1 MKRIIWGAIAA
12 LVLLA
17 VALPAGAQVSME
29 LQLNRSVYMQYEPI
43 FAKLKL
49 RNYSGQP
56 LVFGVADELKGELL
70 FEVTCGTEVIAKVP
84 SKDIPV
90 SMNILMPG
98 ATLEL
103 MVPISQYYPIE
114 KLGTYRVHAY
124 LKHKMLKDV
133 FRSNECRFEV
143 NPGVEVWKR
152 TVGIPDMLRV
162 GESRGEGDEG
172 GVNKKEIKERTFS
185 LRVMGENAI
194 RHYYLVIEDKQ
205 YVYAVLRVGREIGME
220 RYKVEVDM
228 LSRLHLLIPISPKL
242 FRYAIVNLDGRA
254 EQDKY
259 LKTTKTIPSLVLDKD
274 SGRVYVVGGA
284 EALPGV
290 DYQPQ
295 ERKDGG
301 SAAGGTLDSTGR
313 AGR

>member
-1 MKRIIWGAIAA
+1 MRRTLGAIAV
-12 LVLLA
+12 LILLA
-17 VALPAGAQVSME
+17 AALPAGAQVSME
-29 LQLNRSVYMQYEPI
+29 LQLNRSVYMQYEPV

-70 FEVTCGTEVIAKVP
+70 FEVTRGTEVITKVP
-84 SKDIPV
+84 AKDIPI

-98 ATLEL
+98 ASLEL

-143 NPGVEVWKR
+143 NPGVEVWRR

-162 GESRGEGDEG
+162 GEAGASAGDG
-172 GVNKKEIKERTFS
+172 KKEIKERTFS
-185 LRVMGENAI
+185 LRVMGENAVK
-194 RHYYLVIEDKQ
+194 HYYLVIEDKQ
-205 YVYAVLRVGREIGME
+205 YVYAVLRVGREVGME

-259 LKTTKTIPSLVLDKD
+259 LKTTKTIPSLVLEKD
-274 SGRVYVVGGA
+274 SGRVYVAGGA

-295 ERKDGG
+295 ERKDGDR
-301 SAAGGTLDSTGR
+301 AAVGAVDSPGR
-313 AGR
+313 TDR

>member
-1 MKRIIWGAIAA
+1 MRKTLWAIAA
-12 LVLLA
+12 LVLMT
-17 VALPAGAQVSME
+17 VALPAAAQVSME
-29 LQLNRSVYMQYEPI
+29 LQLNRSVYMQYEPVY
-43 FAKLKL
+43 AKLKL

-56 LVFGVADELKGELL
+56 LVFGVADELKGEVL
-70 FEVTCGTEVIAKVP
+70 FEITRGTETVAKIP
-84 SKDIPV
+84 AKDIPV

-98 ATLEL
+98 ASLEL
-103 MVPISQYYPIE
+103 VVPISQYYQIE

-124 LKHKMLKDV
+124 LKHKMLKDM

-162 GESRGEGDEG
+162 GEADSG
-172 GVNKKEIKERTFS
+172 KKQQEIKERTFS
-185 LRVMGENAI
+185 LRVMGENAVK
-194 RHYYLVIEDKQ
+194 HYYLVIEDKQ
-205 YVYAVLRVGREIGME
+205 YVYAVLRVGREVGME

-259 LKTTKTIPSLVLDKD
+259 LKTTKTIPSLVLEKNT
-274 SGRVYVVGGA
+274 GRVYVAGGA

-295 ERKDGG
+295 EKKGEAR
-301 SAAGGTLDSTGR
+301 AAGGAVDPVGR
-313 AGR
+313 TDR

>member
-1 MKRIIWGAIAA
+1 MRKTLWAIAA
-12 LVLLA
+12 LVLMT
-17 VALPAGAQVSME
+17 VALPAAAQVSME
-29 LQLNRSVYMQYEPI
+29 LQLNRSVYMQYEPVY
-43 FAKLKL
+43 AKLKL

-56 LVFGVADELKGELL
+56 LVFGVEDELKGEVL
-70 FEVTCGTEVIAKVP
+70 FEITRGTETVAKIP
-84 SKDIPV
+84 AKDIPV

-98 ATLEL
+98 ASLEL
-103 MVPISQYYPIE
+103 VVPISQYYQIE

-124 LKHKMLKDV
+124 LKHKMLKDM

-162 GESRGEGDEG
+162 GEADSG
-172 GVNKKEIKERTFS
+172 KKQQEIKERTFS
-185 LRVMGENAI
+185 LRVMGENAVK
-194 RHYYLVIEDKQ
+194 HYYLVIEDKQ
-205 YVYAVLRVGREIGME
+205 YVYAVLRVGREVGME

-259 LKTTKTIPSLVLDKD
+259 LKTTKTIPSLVLEKNT
-274 SGRVYVVGGA
+274 GRVYVAGGA

-295 ERKDGG
+295 EKKGEAR
-301 SAAGGTLDSTGR
+301 AAGGAVDPVGR
-313 AGR
+313 TDR

>member
-1 MKRIIWGAIAA
+1 MRRTLWAIAA
-12 LVLLA
+12 LVLMT
-17 VALPAGAQVSME
+17 VALPAAAQVSME
-29 LQLNRSVYMQYEPI
+29 LQLNRSVYMQYEPVY
-43 FAKLKL
+43 AKLKL

-56 LVFGVADELKGELL
+56 LVFGVADELKGEVL
-70 FEVTCGTEVIAKVP
+70 FEITRGTETIAKIP
-84 SKDIPV
+84 AKDIPV

-98 ATLEL
+98 ASLEL
-103 MVPISQYYPIE
+103 VVPISQYYQIE

-124 LKHKMLKDV
+124 LKHKMLKDM

-162 GESRGEGDEG
+162 GEADSG
-172 GVNKKEIKERTFS
+172 KKQQEIKERTFS
-185 LRVMGENAI
+185 LRVMGENAVK
-194 RHYYLVIEDKQ
+194 HYYLVIEDKQ
-205 YVYAVLRVGREIGME
+205 YVYAVLRVGREVGME

-259 LKTTKTIPSLVLDKD
+259 LKTTKTIPSLVLEKNT
-274 SGRVYVVGGA
+274 GRVYVAGGA

-295 ERKDGG
+295 EKKGEAR
-301 SAAGGTLDSTGR
+301 AAGGAVDPVGR
-313 AGR
+313 TDR